1 MNISENEAQ
10 LTFEDAISELKEI
23 VQSLEAGN
31 TSLNEATTLFE
42 KGMVLA
48 NICND
53 RLTKAE
59 LKVTTLQAEF
69 EQQIQLLQ
77 DLENSGN

>member
-53 RLTKAE
+53 RLTKA
-59 LKVTTLQAEF
+59 
-69 EQQIQLLQ
+69 
-77 DLENSGN
+77 